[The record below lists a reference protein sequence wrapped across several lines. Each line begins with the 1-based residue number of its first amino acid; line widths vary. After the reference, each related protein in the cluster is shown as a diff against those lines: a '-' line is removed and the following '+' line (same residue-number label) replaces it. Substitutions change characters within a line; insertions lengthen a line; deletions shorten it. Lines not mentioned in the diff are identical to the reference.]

1 MKKVIVTTTIN
12 PPTKAIQLF
21 DAMKDWELVVIG
33 DLKTPPDYRL
43 ERGTYVDP
51 DSQTKYDRA
60 LSDAIG
66 WNCIQRRN
74 IGLLIAYDMGAE
86 IVAVIDD
93 DNIPLPGW
101 GEDLMIGREV
111 EVNHYETTLPVFD
124 PVGATNHRHLWHRGY
139 PLQLVPKR
147 DYKAKTRRRVTADV
161 QADFWNG
168 DPDIDAI
175 CRMEHAPNCKF
186 DDACFPI
193 SSNKPA
199 PFNSQN
205 TFLSRRALQEYFLF
219 PHIGRMDDIW
229 AGYYLQARGFS
240 VVFNKASVYQE
251 RNVHDLVV
259 DMRKEYLG
267 YEHNLQL
274 VEALAKD
281 PEAILG
287 FLPGRAGWAFNLYK
301 RHFPRGEIEANN
313 LPTPGTV
320 PESTARRGLA
330 GRTRA
335 AVTGLKKS
343 A

>member
-1 MKKVIVTTTIN
+1 
-12 PPTKAIQLF
+12 
-21 DAMKDWELVVIG
+21 
-33 DLKTPPDYRL
+33 
-43 ERGTYVDP
+43 
-51 DSQTKYDRA
+51 
-60 LSDAIG
+60 
-66 WNCIQRRN
+66 
-74 IGLLIAYDMGAE
+74 
-86 IVAVIDD
+86 
-93 DNIPLPGW
+93 
-101 GEDLMIGREV
+101 
-111 EVNHYETTLPVFD
+111 
-124 PVGATNHRHLWHRGY
+124 
-139 PLQLVPKR
+139 
-147 DYKAKTRRRVTADV
+147 
-161 QADFWNG
+161 
-168 DPDIDAI
+168 
-175 CRMEHAPNCKF
+175 
-186 DDACFPI
+186 
-193 SSNKPA
+193 
-199 PFNSQN
+199 
-205 TFLSRRALQEYFLF
+205 
-219 PHIGRMDDIW
+219 MDDIW